1 MIKNYGEFLDRVN
14 ELGFYAFS
22 GKFADGFPKL
32 DNETIETQWHT
43 GDPNTDPWQWRIR
56 SVEEKKLAFGS
67 ILGGYKG
74 FISKE
79 YYRLFYAV
87 NHPEK
92 DMMQMYDTGELSA
105 VTLKIYKLFEKG
117 TVLSTADIRS
127 LLNVS
132 KKEGASKTDKAVE
145 ELERMFFLS
154 ICGSKRK
161 ISIKGKEYGWAANAY
176 CLTDDWAG
184 KEWICPDSKIDPKT
198 ARDIIIER
206 ACTFSDK
213 INRDKL
219 SKMLFG

>member
-1 MIKNYGEFLDRVN
+1 MIKNYREFLDRVN

-32 DNETIETQWHT
+32 DNETIETQWYT
-43 GDPNTDPWQWRIR
+43 GDTDTDPWQWRIR
-56 SVEEKKLAFGS
+56 AVEEKALAFGC

-79 YYRLFYAV
+79 YYRLFYASM
-87 NHPEK
+87 HPQN
-92 DMMQMYDTGELSA
+92 DIIQMYDSGELSA
-105 VTLKIYKLFEKG
+105 SIIKVYKLFEKG

-132 KKEGASKTDKAVE
+132 KKEGASKADKAIE

-161 ISIKGKEYGWAANAY
+161 VSIKGEEYGWPANTY
-176 CLTDDWAG
+176 CLTEDWAG
-184 KEWICPDSKIDPKT
+184 EDWICPNEKIDPKT
-198 ARDIIIER
+198 AREIIIGR
-206 ACTFSDK
+206 AASFSDK
-213 INRDKL
+213 INRTKL
-219 SKMLFG
+219 SKIFFG